1 MRTRSVGA
9 RGADGVVP
17 GGDRVAVGNRSVTW
31 CPRVASA
38 QVGACVPVV
47 RVPAR
52 GHPDHRGVGVIRCP
66 DSLRVFPVGLTVDP
80 CLQGLSFRRV
90 VRRGTSSTET
100 TGASLLLT
108 AFPGSLQL

>member
-1 MRTRSVGA
+1 M
-9 RGADGVVP
+9 VP
-17 GGDRVAVGNRSVTW
+17 GGDRVAVGNRSVAW
-31 CPRVASA
+31 SPRGASA

-52 GHPDHRGVGVIRCP
+52 GHPDHRGVGGHLAP
-66 DSLRVFPVGLTVDP
+66 GLPLTVDP

-90 VRRGTSSTET
+90 VKRGTPSPET

-108 AFPGSLQL
+108 AFPGSLPQVKVSL